1 MSRGWALV
9 PVAVLGLLATQAWWG
24 RRRHGYDPPPDP
36 VVDLVVSP
44 TGGAAP
50 AGTPYRLV
58 ALGDSGM
65 SGVGAD
71 GLDGILS
78 VQVAKRLADALGR
91 LVHVTSHARAGARTI
106 DVLREQVPKISPA
119 DGIVLLVGTN
129 DIVHLTGLWALRR
142 DTAALL
148 DTLTGTGNPV
158 VMSNLP
164 EFRAMRAIP
173 RPLRQAVSGYARTV
187 NSMQRK
193 QADIRPMVT
202 LVDVRSQAGPT
213 FLRRPA
219 MLSADSFHPSSR
231 GYALIADSL
240 APALAAQSRVQASEG
255 DGCDPSSPLEV
266 SRPPSPVP
274 PRRRRT
280 PRTRAWQTID
290 ATPGAPRTP
299 RGGRSR

>member
-1 MSRGWALV
+1 MSWGRVLV
-9 PVAVLGLLATQAWWG
+9 PVAVLGLLAAQAWWG

-36 VVDLVVSP
+36 VVDLVVPP

-58 ALGDSGM
+58 ALGDSAM

-71 GLDGILS
+71 SLDGILS
-78 VQVAKRLADALGR
+78 VQVATRLADALGR
-91 LVHVTSHARAGARTI
+91 LVHVTSHARAGARTR
-106 DVLREQVPKISPA
+106 DVLREQVPKMSPA

-129 DIVHLTGLWALRR
+129 DIVHRTGLWALRR
-142 DTAALL
+142 DTAELL
-148 DTLTGTGNPV
+148 DTLTGTGATV

-173 RPLRQAVSGYARTV
+173 RPLREAVSGYARTV
-187 NSMQRK
+187 NAIQRK

-213 FLRRPA
+213 FRRQPA

-240 APALAAQSRVQASEG
+240 APALAAQ
-255 DGCDPSSPLEV
+255 
-266 SRPPSPVP
+266 
-274 PRRRRT
+274 
-280 PRTRAWQTID
+280 
-290 ATPGAPRTP
+290 PGP
-299 RGGRSR
+299 GG